1 MLKLSMLIIGL
12 FTIGVV
18 IGIEC
23 WNILKY
29 EIESIIDKFVPF
41 QKQGKR
47 CRKKHLSKE
56 AIRKI
61 MLKQTMWRVYRRT
74 RKDEDY
80 AKYKE
85 ALNAATTEIRQSK
98 RSYEQKLA
106 CNIKNDSK
114 SFYAYVRSKQNVQD
128 KVGPLEDSAG
138 NIISQGFLMA
148 EDLNG
153 YFSSVFTKEDISS
166 LPVADAK
173 FQGAKSDYLGPLVV
187 TPELVAKKIK
197 AMKDNKSPGVDG
209 IPPKLLME
217 TVEQIS
223 IPLARVF
230 NLSLKEGVVPFE
242 WKEAN
247 IIPLFKKGSR
257 NKSENY
263 RPVSLT
269 SVICKLLERLIKD
282 HMVDFLVKHKLLNS
296 SQHGFLKARSCLT
309 NMLCFLEEITKWIDV
324 GSPVDIIYLDFQKAF
339 DKVPHQRL
347 LLKLKAHGIGDSITD
362 WIEQWLTDRR
372 QRVVVDGEVSNWKSV
387 LSGVPQGSVLGPIL
401 FLIYIN
407 DLDDSIT
414 SNVLKFADD
423 TKLFRKVNT
432 DGDKQHLQNDLD
444 RLVKWSEKWQM
455 LFNFGKCKCL
465 HTGHRNLNV
474 NYRMGDT
481 VLGTTVKEKDLGV
494 TISADMK
501 VSEQCGIAASK
512 GNQILGLI
520 RRNITYKGKK
530 LIIPLYKAIVRPHLE
545 YCIQAWRPYRKKD
558 IDTLERI
565 QRRATKMIPE
575 LRDLSYEERLKE
587 CGLTTLETR
596 RLRGDQIEVFKI
608 LNGYENIDR
617 NMFFSLKKDS
627 RTRGHE
633 VKLVKDQCRLDI
645 RKHSFSQRTINE
657 WNKLSTD
664 CVTASSVNMFK
675 NKVDTYL
682 RRAGYK

>member
-1 MLKLSMLIIGL
+1 
-12 FTIGVV
+12 
-18 IGIEC
+18 
-23 WNILKY
+23 
-29 EIESIIDKFVPF
+29 
-41 QKQGKR
+41 
-47 CRKKHLSKE
+47 
-56 AIRKI
+56 

-74 RKDEDY
+74 RKEEDY

-106 CNIKNDSK
+106 CNIKTDSK

-187 TPELVAKKIK
+187 TPELVARKIK

-217 TVEQIS
+217 TVDQIS

-282 HMVDFLVKHKLLNS
+282 HMVDFLIKHKLLNS

-309 NMLCFLEEITKWIDV
+309 NMLCFLEEITKWIDM

-407 DLDDSIT
+407 DLDESIT

-465 HTGHRNLNV
+465 HTGHGNLNV
-474 NYRMGDT
+474 NYKMGAT

-617 NMFFSLKKDS
+617 NMFFSLKNDS